1 MIDDVVLGAI
11 KASLDADPRNGALWA
26 RYAGML
32 VAAQRNQEALNAF
45 RMAADMNALRA
56 SDYCQ
61 FVSLLRESGQLAE
74 ALIRAEKGLEIF
86 NDPSLQIEL
95 DKVIAA
101 RGGVPA
107 DPVQT
112 SSIDTNQATDAED
125 KDSIDD
131 EEPVRAAIA
140 PDEVEA
146 MLEEVEQAPR
156 TTFGDVVGLEEVKK
170 QIYLRIIAPF
180 KKQDIFKAFSRKA
193 GGGILLYGPP
203 GCGKTMIARAT
214 AGECKAR
221 FVSVSIH
228 DIIDQYWGQTEKFI
242 HRLFVDARRLSPT
255 VLFFDEF
262 DALGASRGR
271 TESPFWKSLVDQLLH
286 EMDGIDQSTS
296 DLLIFAATNM
306 PWGIDPAFRRPGRFD
321 RLFFIPPPDEEG
333 RTEMLRRHLK
343 DLPGGG
349 SVKPELISKRTP
361 ILTGADIKGLCER
374 ASERALLRSLESD
387 HVHPITPADF
397 DEALK
402 GYSSSA
408 AEWLQT
414 AKNYARYSNDGGQ
427 YDDLANY
434 LRKMKLM

>member
-11 KASLDADPRNGALWA
+11 KASLEADPRNGALWA

-32 VAAQRNQEALNAF
+32 LAAQRNQEALNAF
-45 RMAADMNALRA
+45 RMAADMNALRV

-61 FVSLLRESGQLAE
+61 FVALLRESGQLAE
-74 ALIRAEKGLEIF
+74 ALIRAEKGLETF
-86 NDPSLQIEL
+86 PDPTLQAEL
-95 DKVIAA
+95 DKVIAD
-101 RGGVPA
+101 RGGVPVPTESVSTFSVNSDQEA
-107 DPVQT
+107 D
-112 SSIDTNQATDAED
+112 
-125 KDSIDD
+125 DD
-131 EEPVRAAIA
+131 ESINRDEPLRAGIA
-140 PDEVEA
+140 RDEVEA

-156 TTFGDVVGLEEVKK
+156 TTFHDVVGLEDVKK

-228 DIIDQYWGQTEKFI
+228 DIVDQYWGQSEKFV
-242 HRLFVDARRLSPT
+242 HRLFADARRLSPT

-271 TESPFWKSLVDQLLH
+271 SESQFWKTLVDQLLH
-286 EMDGIDQSTS
+286 EMDGIDQSTA

-321 RLFFIPPPDEEG
+321 RLFFVPPPDEQG
-333 RTEMLRRHLK
+333 RTEMLRRQLMN
-343 DLPGGG
+343 LPGGA
-349 SVKPELISKRTP
+349 SVKPEVISKRTP

-387 HVHPITPADF
+387 EVHPITPADF
-397 DEALK
+397 DDVLK
-402 GYSSSA
+402 GFSSSA

-414 AKNYARYSNDGGQ
+414 ARNYARYSNDGGQ
-427 YDDLANY
+427 YDELANY